1 MKLISA
7 TWKTLCA
14 EGDRA
19 RFSEIETVFDQE
31 AVQVEISTAKTRACN
46 CHNYMLIIVFLGTIK
61 IHINMRNNTKLVLFM
76 NNIVKTCNYEYNSVL
91 L

>member
-19 RFSEIETVFDQE
+19 SFSEIETVFDQE
-31 AVQVEISTAKTRACN
+31 AVEVEISTAKTRARNCCN
-46 CHNYMLIIVFLGTIK
+46 YVLIIVFVKAIK
-61 IHINMRNNTKLVLFM
+61 IKYI
-76 NNIVKTCNYEYNSVL
+76 
-91 L
+91 